1 MKTFTIRWALALL
14 IIAALKMTA
23 ADSPK
28 QGGNPTNAADS
39 AWVELQTALRPP
51 PPPAEWRTNPPSN
64 QVIAEY
70 ERKNGVLAGLA
81 ADKARDFHQRFGSHA
96 KAEDA
101 RKMELQLLGVAV
113 KLGDT
118 NRQSQFANVLKRR
131 LADPAVSP
139 DEKFDLRAQQLAEM
153 LETPDAD
160 LDRAEKD
167 ARGLQADFPKR
178 DESWELLLMIANA
191 FVESGELNKGRNLAR
206 DLESKGNGDTKAEAQ
221 VLMRRLDR
229 VGKPLALRFTDLRG
243 KQVDLKDYA
252 GKVVL
257 VDFWATWCGPCV
269 AALPEVKQT
278 YDKFHGQGFEIIGL
292 SLDKEKEALTRF
304 IADEKMTWPQ
314 YFDGLGWENKFTQEF
329 EISGIPT
336 MWLVDKKGNLRDL
349 SAHQSLATK
358 VQKLLAE
365 K

>member
-1 MKTFTIRWALALL
+1 MKTFKFRWSLIIL
-14 IIAALKMTA
+14 IIAGIQL
-23 ADSPK
+23 
-28 QGGNPTNAADS
+28 QAADS
-39 AWVELQTALRPP
+39 AKPGGGATNNADVAWEQFQAALRPP
-51 PPPAEWRTNPPSN
+51 PAPAEWRTNPPSS

-81 ADKARDFHQRFGSHA
+81 ADKARDFHLRFSNHP
-96 KAEDA
+96 KAEEA
-101 RKMELQLLGVAV
+101 RAMELRLLGVAV

-118 NRQSQFANVLKRR
+118 NRQSQFASALKRR
-131 LADPAVSP
+131 LADPAVSA
-139 DEKFDLRAQQLAEM
+139 DEKFDLRAQQVVEM
-153 LETPDAD
+153 LETGDAD
-160 LDRAEKD
+160 LDRAEKA
-167 ARGLQADFPKR
+167 ARQLQTDFPKR
-178 DESWELLLMIANA
+178 DESGELLLMIANA
-191 FVESGELNKGRNLAR
+191 FVESGDLNKSRNLAR
-206 DLESKGNGDTKAEAQ
+206 DLEAKGNGDTKTEAQ
-221 VLMRRLDR
+221 ALIRKLDR
-229 VGKPLALRFTDLRG
+229 VGKPLALRFTDLSG

-278 YDKFHGQGFEIIGL
+278 YEKFHAQGFEIIGL

-349 SAHQSLATK
+349 SAHQSLASK
-358 VQKLLAE
+358 VQKMLAE